1 MRLRDILNDIS
12 CAGDEK
18 AAKEKQLADKL
29 YRDLCCSKTMEYELR
44 QYIRYC
50 FIENIDI
57 NGVVCK
63 MYEEN
68 MMPCNDKREGKK
80 RFEQLKSRLL

>member
-1 MRLRDILNDIS
+1 
-12 CAGDEK
+12 
-18 AAKEKQLADKL
+18 
-29 YRDLCCSKTMEYELR
+29 MEYELR

-68 MMPCNDKREGKK
+68 MMPCNDKREGK
-80 RFEQLKSRLL
+80 RDLNNLKADYYNSFFRIYMLKIGCGYARYSKNPE

>member
-1 MRLRDILNDIS
+1 
-12 CAGDEK
+12 
-18 AAKEKQLADKL
+18 
-29 YRDLCCSKTMEYELR
+29 MEYELR

-57 NGVVCK
+57 NGVECK

-80 RFEQLKSRLL
+80 RLEQLKSRLL

>member
-1 MRLRDILNDIS
+1 MKLDPCL
-12 CAGDEK
+12 
-18 AAKEKQLADKL
+18 AASDGARGRVFFSRTNSVYFLD
-29 YRDLCCSKTMEYELR
+29 D
-44 QYIRYC
+44 